1 MKLNFPNYK
10 AKFYSNRRNLHI
22 HLGLGISLFSF
33 KNYKDFLDEIDKFL
47 TENLVK
53 DFKRVYPPKLVL
65 STRWKHDYIICTKV
79 VNG

>member
-10 AKFYSNRRNLHI
+10 GKFYSNRRNLHI

-33 KNYKDFLDEIDKFL
+33 ENYKDFLDEIDKFL

-53 DFKRVYPPKLVL
+53 DLKEFIRPNWCYQLGG
-65 STRWKHDYIICTKV
+65 STII
-79 VNG
+79 